1 MEPCGIDL
9 VLRMAAERAQ
19 VANCSDRLSG
29 VGDQNVGGSRQQVV
43 RHADNRW
50 LLRVCEPVVEEP
62 AEQVVSCSS
71 GRCVSQVQ
79 CPLLQGCPFLRR
91 RRACFQRALKLVA
104 AVATGGGSTLLRN
117 VTLLPVGIVVF
128 GVANGCP
135 GWWQGF
141 SRGCPL
147 SLPQ

>member
-1 MEPCGIDL
+1 MEPRVIDL

-19 VANCSDRLSG
+19 VANCSDRASG
-29 VGDQNVGGSRQQVV
+29 VGDQSVGGSRQQVV

-62 AEQVVSCSS
+62 AEQVVTCGA

-79 CPLLQGCPFLRR
+79 CPLLQGCPLLRR
-91 RRACFQRALKLVA
+91 RRACFRRALKLWA
-104 AVATGGGSTLLRN
+104 AVAGGGSTLLRS
-117 VTLLPVGIVVF
+117 VSRFPVGVVVF
-128 GVANGCP
+128 GVASGCP
-135 GWWQGF
+135 GWWQSL